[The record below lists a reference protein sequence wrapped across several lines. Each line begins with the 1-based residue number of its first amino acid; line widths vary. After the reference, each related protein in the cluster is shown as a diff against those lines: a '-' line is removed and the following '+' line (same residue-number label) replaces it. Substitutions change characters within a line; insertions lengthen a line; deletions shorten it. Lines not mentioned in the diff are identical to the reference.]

1 LTTDLDIARCCAWG
15 GAVLIALAGLFLSC
29 AGTSSVRHGD
39 QIDVSGYPKDI
50 QDAYRVFAV
59 RCSRCHTL
67 ARPLNARIRDPEH
80 WVRYVTRMRRNQS
93 SGINAKDAEIIL
105 RFLLYYTEQVA
116 AEEDAASGGKA
127 PPSVPPAAPQ
137 PQVVPSVTA
146 PATSPSPDPAIP
158 SETQAGPGNSMTVPA
173 SDPNAGRTP

>member
-1 LTTDLDIARCCAWG
+1 LTTDLDISRLCACG
-15 GAVLIALAGLFLSC
+15 GVVLIALAGLFLSC

-39 QIDVSGYPKDI
+39 RIDVAGYPQDV

-67 ARPLNARIRDPEH
+67 ARPLNARIRDEEH
-80 WVRYVTRMRRNQS
+80 WVRYVTRMRRNPS

-105 RFLLYYTEQVA
+105 KFLLYYTQQLA
-116 AEEDAASGGKA
+116 AEEDAASA
-127 PPSVPPAAPQ
+127 PPPAPE

-146 PATSPSPDPAIP
+146 PAPSPSPSPSPAP
-158 SETQAGPGNSMTVPA
+158 ATPETQGAPGNSMTDPA